1 MSNMLE
7 KLSKLLKMNVNFLST
22 TSLHLS
28 LTLASALQSGL
39 FPALQHSLHSTAK
52 NEHLFIQT
60 TILTSTSPC
69 AIPGQWN
76 KHNFCSLLCSW
87 SSTFLFLY
95 SEAFFFL
102 FSFSNKRLVQFSHP
116 PCYKSAQKETRM
128 LFYFLTMILFYCA
141 LMMVPVS
148 W

>member
-95 SEAFFFL
+95 SEAFFFFFFL
-102 FSFSNKRLVQFSHP
+102 NKRLVQFSHP
-116 PCYKSAQKETRM
+116 PCYKSAQKETGM

>member
-69 AIPGQWN
+69 AIPGQW
-76 KHNFCSLLCSW
+76 KKLHFCPLLCCR
-87 SSTFLFLY
+87 SSIFLFLY
-95 SEAFFFL
+95 SEPFCFFFL
-102 FSFSNKRLVQFSHP
+102 NKSLVQFSHL
-116 PCYKSAQKETRM
+116 PCYKSVQNETGM